1 MRGDA
6 SFRPAPPSPVHAR
19 GWLVGGGLRQWQGAM
34 QPVESPVLTAG
45 APTPLGSSP
54 LLGEVEALEALAAA
68 NAAWGKGRGTWPT
81 MTVSA
86 RIACAERFLAGMT
99 AARESVVER
108 LCWEIAKS
116 RPDAEREFDR
126 TVQYVRDTLA
136 AVKELDRASSR
147 FQQVDG
153 IVAQVRRAP
162 LGVTLCMG
170 PYNYPLN
177 ETFTTLLPALVMG
190 NPVIVKPAKHGVLLF
205 EPLLGPFRDAFPP
218 GVVNTVYGE
227 GKTVV
232 TPMVATGQVDVLAF
246 IGTSR
251 VADAIRRAHPKPHR
265 MRCVLGLEAKNV
277 AIVTASAD
285 LDLAVRECLAG
296 SLAFNGQRCTAIKLV
311 AVARPVER
319 AFTEK
324 LAAAIDTLV
333 VGDPWTPGVGVT
345 QLPGEGSVERME
357 AFVADAVSK
366 GATIRNARAGRVD
379 ATTYFPALLAPV
391 SPAMRLWREEQF
403 GPVVPLAVFDD
414 VEEPMNWIRD
424 SDHGQQAAIFARD
437 PDEVAALVDGLVNQV
452 CRVNL
457 DSPCQRG
464 PDVFPFTG
472 RKDSAEGTLSVSDA
486 LRAFS
491 IRTMVAA
498 KDTPAARALL
508 SGIVRDRRSSFLSTD
523 WLF

>member
-1 MRGDA
+1 MSGSGSA
-6 SFRPAPPSPVHAR
+6 RPAPPAPLHAR
-19 GWLVGGGLRQWQGAM
+19 GWLVGGERRVWEGAM

-45 APTPLGSSP
+45 APTALGSFP
-54 LLGEVEALEALAAA
+54 LLGEAEALSALAAA
-68 NAAWGKGRGTWPT
+68 SAAWGKGRGAWPT
-81 MTVSA
+81 MTVAA
-86 RIACAERFLAGMT
+86 RLACVERFLAGMT
-99 AARESVVER
+99 AARETVVER

-126 TVQYVRDTLA
+126 TVAYVRDTIA
-136 AVKELDRASSR
+136 AAKELDRAGSR

-177 ETFTTLLPALVMG
+177 ETFSTLLPALVMG
-190 NPVIVKPAKHGVLLF
+190 NPVILKPAKFGVLLL
-205 EPLLGPFRDAFPP
+205 EPLLVPFRDSFPP
-218 GVVNTVYGE
+218 GVVNTLPGE
-227 GKTVV
+227 GRTVV
-232 TPMVATGQVDVLAF
+232 GPLVASGAVDVLAF
-246 IGTSR
+246 IGSSR
-251 VADAIRRAHPKPHR
+251 VADTIRRGHPKPHR

-277 AIVTASAD
+277 AVVTASAD

-311 AVARPVER
+311 AVARPVAE
-319 AFTEK
+319 AFTAK
-324 LAAAIDTLV
+324 LAAAIDALV

-345 QLPGEGSVERME
+345 PLPGDGSVARME
-357 AFVADAVSK
+357 AFVADAVAR
-366 GATIRNARAGRVD
+366 GATVRNARAGRVD
-379 ATTYFPALLAPV
+379 ATTYFPALVAPV
-391 SPAMRLWREEQF
+391 GPSMRLWHEEQF

-414 VEEPMNWIRD
+414 VEEPLAWIRD
-424 SDHGQQAAIFARD
+424 SDHGQQASIFARD

-457 DSPCQRG
+457 DSQCQRG

-498 KDTPAARALL
+498 KDTASSRELL
-508 SGIVRDRRSSFLSTD
+508 GRIVRDRSSSFLSTD

>member
-1 MRGDA
+1 MSGAA
-6 SFRPAPPSPVHAR
+6 SPRSATPAPVHQR
-19 GWLVGGGLRQWQGAM
+19 QWLVGGELRQWRGPM

-45 APTPLGSSP
+45 APTPLGSFP
-54 LLGEVEALEALAAA
+54 LLGEAEALGVLAAA
-68 NAAWGKGRGTWPT
+68 TAAWGKGRGTWPT

-86 RIACAERFLAGMT
+86 RIACVERFLAGMT
-99 AARESVVER
+99 AAREAVVER

-126 TVQYVRDTLA
+126 TVAYVRDTLA
-136 AVKELDRASSR
+136 AAKELDRASSR
-147 FQQVDG
+147 FQQVEG

-205 EPLLGPFRDAFPP
+205 EPLLAPFRDAFPP
-218 GVVNTVYGE
+218 GVVNTLFGD
-227 GKTVV
+227 GRTVV
-232 TPMVATGQVDVLAF
+232 GPVVATGQIDVLAF
-246 IGTSR
+246 IGSSG
-251 VADAIRRAHPKPHR
+251 VADTIRRGHPKPHR

-296 SLAFNGQRCTAIKLV
+296 SLSFNGQRCTAIKLV

-324 LAAAIDTLV
+324 LATAIDALV
-333 VGDPWTPGVGVT
+333 AGDPWTPGVGVT
-345 QLPGEGSVERME
+345 PLPGEGSVERME
-357 AFVADAVSK
+357 AFVADAVAR

-379 ATTYFPALLAPV
+379 ATTYFPALVAPV
-391 SPAMRLWREEQF
+391 GPSMRLWREEQF
-403 GPVVPLAVFDD
+403 GPVVPVAVFDD
-414 VEEPMNWIRD
+414 VEEPLAWIRD
-424 SDHGQQAAIFARD
+424 SDHGQQASIFARD
-437 PDEVAALVDGLVNQV
+437 PDEVATLVDGLVNQV

-457 DSPCQRG
+457 DSQCQRG

-491 IRTMVAA
+491 IRTMVGA
-498 KDTPAARALL
+498 KDTETNRAIL
-508 SGIVRDRRSSFLSTD
+508 GRIVRDRSSSFLSTD

>member
-1 MRGDA
+1 MSTA
-6 SFRPAPPSPVHAR
+6 PPPPAPPVPIHQRA
-19 GWLVGGGLRQWQGAM
+19 WLVGGTLRDWSG
-34 QPVESPVLTAG
+34 PVQEVVSPVLTSG
-45 APTPLGSSP
+45 MPTPLGSFP
-54 LLGEVEALEALAAA
+54 RLGEGEALEALAAA
-68 NAAWGKGRGTWPT
+68 SAAWGKGRGAWPS
-81 MTVSA
+81 MPVSE
-86 RIACAERFLAGMT
+86 RIGCVERFLAGMV
-99 AARESVVER
+99 AAREPVVER

-116 RPDAEREFDR
+116 RPDAQREFDR
-126 TVQYVRDTLA
+126 TVQYARDTLA
-136 AVKELDRASSR
+136 AVKELDRANSR
-147 FQQVDG
+147 FQQVEG

-162 LGVTLCMG
+162 LGVALCMG

-205 EPLLGPFRDAFPP
+205 EPLLTPFRDAFPP
-218 GVVNTVYGE
+218 GVVNTIYGE
-227 GKTVV
+227 GRSVV
-232 TPMVATGQVDVLAF
+232 TPIVASGSVDVLAF
-246 IGTSR
+246 IGTSKA
-251 VADAIRRAHPKPHR
+251 ADTIRRGHPKPHR

-285 LDLAVRECLAG
+285 LDLAVRECVSGAL
-296 SLAFNGQRCTAIKLV
+296 SFNGQRCTAIKLV

-324 LAAAIDTLV
+324 LAAAVDALV

-345 QLPGEGSVERME
+345 ALPGAGSVERME
-357 AFVADAVSK
+357 AFVADALAH
-366 GATIRNARAGRVD
+366 GATVRNARAGRLD
-379 ATTYFPALLAPV
+379 ATTFFPAVVSPV

-403 GPVVPLAVFDD
+403 GPVVPVAVFDD
-414 VEEPMNWIRD
+414 VEEPLDWIRD
-424 SDHGQQAAIFARD
+424 SDHGQQAAIFATD
-437 PDEVAALVDGLVNQV
+437 PGEVAHLVDGLVNQV

-457 DSPCQRG
+457 RSQCQRG

-472 RKDSAEGTLSVSDA
+472 RKDSAEGTLSVGDA

-498 KDTPAARALL
+498 KDTPDNRAIL
-508 SGIVRDRRSSFLSTD
+508 GTIVGERRSSFLSTD